1 MLLLHNACDAVSVL
15 QRSPYLCEPSSAIVY
30 VGSVGRGL
38 SIDAAHTAHGQCIV
52 LLQFPPLKLPEKQLI
67 ASIRLCM
74 LVYSPCTSIMQI
86 GVFQNLAPFDAQ
98 TVNYLTR
105 PAIASYPV
113 AVLQVGPDSQSSYVT
128 CDLKMPFKDRSG
140 CLPGFGLSLM
150 SIDRQRGMAAF
161 YAQEEVSA
169 PYLEIT
175 LYPREEKNQPSGPD
189 ESLAENVFRE
199 WVFDICGQEQEIYT
213 PVLYTAGVRII
224 TFFIRNEGE
233 HSLDFRLQ
241 LSPDGREYL
250 NDQQSFSV
258 KTGEMKAATPYL
270 FGKFMRVCLCPS
282 QSGQGISARVWCQA
296 QTNNYMVK
304 GGLQAASGP
313 SESSAFSMSLS

>member
-1 MLLLHNACDAVSVL
+1 MLLLHYACDAVNVL
-15 QRSPYLCEPSSAIVY
+15 QRSPCLSDPSSAIVY
-30 VGSVGRGL
+30 VGNMGRGF
-38 SIDAAHTAHGQCIV
+38 STDTEHTANGQCIV
-52 LLQFPPLKLPEKQLI
+52 LLQFPPLKLPEQQMI

-74 LVYSPCTSIMQI
+74 LVYSPCTCDMQI
-86 GVFQNLAPFDAQ
+86 GIFQNLAPFDAR

-113 AVLQVGPDSQSSYVT
+113 AMLQAGPDSQSSQVT
-128 CDLKMPFKDRSG
+128 CDLKMPFKDRTG
-140 CLPGFGLSLM
+140 YLPGFGLSLM
-150 SIDRQRGMAAF
+150 SIDRQKSMVAF

-175 LYPREEKNQPSGPD
+175 LCPREEKKQLSGPH
-189 ESLAENVFRE
+189 EGLVENVYKE
-199 WVFDICGQEQEIYT
+199 WVFDISGQEQELFT

-233 HSLDFRLQ
+233 HSIDIRLQ

-250 NDQQSFSV
+250 NDQQSFNV
-258 KTGEMKAATPYL
+258 KAGEMKAATPYL
-270 FGKFMRVCLCPS
+270 FGKFMRVCLCPT
-282 QSGQGISARVWCQA
+282 QSGQCISARVWCQA

-304 GGLQAASGP
+304 GGLQAASRP
-313 SESSAFSMSLS
+313 